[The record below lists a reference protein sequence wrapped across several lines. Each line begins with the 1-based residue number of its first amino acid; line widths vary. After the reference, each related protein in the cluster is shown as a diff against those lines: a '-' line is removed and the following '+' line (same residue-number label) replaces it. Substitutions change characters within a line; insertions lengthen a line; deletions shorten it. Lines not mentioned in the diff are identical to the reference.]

1 MDNQTPETVRTAAY
15 LAARER
21 LDARSAKGPKCNP
34 PNRVCGDRCIP
45 PNWNCRVKGEGTDS
59 HSRVVAGDPL
69 AGAASIARGRRRLV
83 TGFKKGSLVDI
94 QGGRAAIERGIV
106 KAVPGQNIK
115 QKEALRK
122 NVNKVLLPVATAVFG
137 IWALQ
142 RGHEG
147 MKLLVPQYRNGIGRD
162 IETSMTSA
170 VSWGLDRVPFSGQ
183 LRVQQRR
190 RAGLEAQRLG
200 RAVSRGVSFDPAN
213 AGGGERYFPHVSTR
227 ERRAFTGL
235 DTAINEAYARKG
247 SGNYA
252 NFRSDLM
259 GSTIGVNVD
268 GKSLYSEVA
277 TAHHLARQFSIDPS
291 TITNRDGA
299 GSRFHIENRLSTAL
313 TSARNNMRQDMLQ
326 RGLDPKNA
334 TDVNRYVE
342 IARSSAAPRMR
353 GLNPDQ
359 QQGAGDMLG
368 GYIRDIVSVG
378 KTSKDEISTR
388 TIASGIFEETQK
400 GFDKSFG
407 DFARTI
413 KEDTSPITRVIASG
427 EAGASIRT
435 ALVGTAN
442 RVKRDVGLEDSYTIR
457 GANHAEL
464 VLQKVWYEKVVPG
477 NYSGRTRSTWNAT
490 SDGAIRYAAQDM
502 GWTGSNTDDAV
513 EFLRANGFPRLARRP
528 SGAAASRPARPATG
542 AERPARR
549 RLRSRSELISMLTRG
564 TNGLSPEAAAAEA
577 DRIIARRGDEDDFAP
592 ELVRTATYLAARADF
607 KENPRLGKPCGA
619 SHIAKAHECRKGRST
634 ETSTS
639 PENGR
644 PSNLGRKIA
653 IAAVVAA
660 VGAVGV
666 TVALDAHRFYSAKD
680 LPNPP
685 GYREAIRAAQ
695 AGDPKVGYDVAIGR
709 HYDKVVTE
717 QGWQPGELVY
727 TRYGSGSGKKDP
739 TGHFAVY
746 MGKQGDRHQFAD
758 FGIRNSAQREGE
770 VNLYEYGP
778 GSKGV
783 APFVFVKAPPLKR
796 GTEPYSSE
804 QIQQRVFSSLGARM
818 KYDALDNNCETWA
831 RMITTGQPRSAQVER
846 LSAMTRSLYRFYD
859 RKTAGAPPKDIPSV
873 KQQARILDMQARVA
887 SGDKSARAD
896 LKAFQALI
904 KQGKRTDGMQQDT
917 EGDLPTPAE
926 LLNTATSDVDA
937 LIRTKMYLMLL
948 IRQGEARA
956 YGSR

>member
-1 MDNQTPETVRTAAY
+1 MDNQHPLTPDGFRTAAY

-21 LDARSAKGPKCNP
+21 LDFRSAKGPKCNP

-183 LRVQQRR
+183 LRVQERR

-235 DTAINEAYARKG
+235 DTAIKEAYARKG

-259 GSTIGVNVD
+259 GSTIGANVG

-313 TSARNNMRQDMLQ
+313 TSARTSMRQDMLQ

-359 QQGAGDMLG
+359 QQGANDMLG

-413 KEDTSPITRVIASG
+413 KEDTSPTTRVIASG
-427 EAGASIRT
+427 EAGGSIRT

-442 RVKRDVGLEDSYTIR
+442 RVKRDVGLADSYTIR

-549 RLRSRSELISMLTRG
+549 RLRSRSELISMLMRG

-619 SHIAKAHECRKGRST
+619 SYIPKAHECSKGRGAGEQLSRGAA
-634 ETSTS
+634 
-639 PENGR
+639 PRGR
-644 PSNLGRKIA
+644 A
-653 IAAVVAA
+653 IGAAVALTAGAGLTVGGLLAYRNRAA
-660 VGAVGV
+660 LV
-666 TVALDAHRFYSAKD
+666 
-680 LPNPP
+680 P
-685 GYREAIRAAQ
+685 GLSQEAIRKLSTAQVKAGLDKLPEQFREPARKLVGDAKLAAAHMALRAQGAQIKAVDVDHNFSTWVTANGTHLSIGSVGDSLLTFGAERKANIGKFPQFGLGFTINTTYDAEGGMPSGQ
-695 AGDPKVGYDVAIGR
+695 ARQLLRTTKAMYKAQLDMLPDDAF
-709 HYDKVVTE
+709 
-717 QGWQPGELVY
+717 L
-727 TRYGSGSGKKDP
+727 
-739 TGHFAVY
+739 FAVPHKAD
-746 MGKQGDRHQFAD
+746 GKGAKRKSIYEGFGFKAIPGLKGDKLWALKNQGKFTEIPEDQFD
-758 FGIRNSAQREGE
+758 MLRNMIRGDAVDEKKPPRI
-770 VNLYEYGP
+770 YGP
-778 GSKGV
+778 
-783 APFVFVKAPPLKR
+783 A
-796 GTEPYSSE
+796 
-804 QIQQRVFSSLGARM
+804 
-818 KYDALDNNCETWA
+818 
-831 RMITTGQPRSAQVER
+831 
-846 LSAMTRSLYRFYD
+846 
-859 RKTAGAPPKDIPSV
+859 
-873 KQQARILDMQARVA
+873 
-887 SGDKSARAD
+887 
-896 LKAFQALI
+896 
-904 KQGKRTDGMQQDT
+904 
-917 EGDLPTPAE
+917 
-926 LLNTATSDVDA
+926 
-937 LIRTKMYLMLL
+937 
-948 IRQGEARA
+948 
-956 YGSR
+956 